1 MKANELRIGN
11 YAMGNKPFVIDAN
24 HIGMAHNYEVAQNG
38 HERFESIQLTP
49 EWLERFGFEKF
60 RLIKDGIVF
69 DNSWLRINES
79 MVAYWRGGF
88 IGKIQHVNSLQNLYF
103 ALTGSELTLKN

>member
-1 MKANELRIGN
+1 MEALKANELRIGN
-11 YAMGNKPFVIDAN
+11 WISNGAMPITAGFDQIRYAEIFQPIP
-24 HIGMAHNYEVAQNG
+24 
-38 HERFESIQLTP
+38 LTP